1 MQFKDI
7 DFESA
12 FTNLTEQEQYILTMR
27 FGLNNTKQVS
37 LYEIG
42 EKLNLTRE
50 RIRQIEAKALRK
62 LRRPDSVRTLL
73 KMSDQEIK
81 EG

>member
-7 DFESA
+7 DFQSA
-12 FTNLTEQEQYILTMR
+12 FTNLTDQEQHILEIR
-27 FGLNNTKQVS
+27 FGLNGKKQLS
-37 LYEIG
+37 LYQLG
-42 EKLNLTRE
+42 QQLNLTRE

-62 LRRPDSVRTLL
+62 LRRPDAVRSLL
-73 KMSDQEIK
+73 KMSDQEIE

>member
-7 DFESA
+7 DFQSA
-12 FTNLTEQEQYILTMR
+12 FQNLTEQEQHILELR
-27 FGLNNTKQVS
+27 FGLNGNKQVS
-37 LYEIG
+37 LYQIG
-42 EKLNLTRE
+42 QQLNLTRE

-62 LRRPDSVRTLL
+62 LRRPDTVRTLL
-73 KMSDQEIK
+73 QISDLEIE

>member
-7 DFESA
+7 DFQSA
-12 FTNLTEQEQYILTMR
+12 FTNLTDQEQHILELR
-27 FGLNNTKQVS
+27 FGLNGNKQVS
-37 LYEIG
+37 LYQIG
-42 EKLNLTRE
+42 QQLNLTRE

-62 LRRPDSVRTLL
+62 LRRPDTVRLL
-73 KMSDQEIK
+73 LQISDLEIE

>member
-12 FTNLTEQEQYILTMR
+12 FTKLTEQEQYILTMR

-37 LYEIG
+37 LYVIG
-42 EKLNLTRE
+42 EQLNLTRE

-62 LRRPDSVRTLL
+62 LRKPDAIKTLL
-73 KMSDQEIK
+73 KMSDQEIE

>member
-7 DFESA
+7 DLQSA
-12 FTNLTEQEQYILTMR
+12 FKYLSEQEQEILEMR
-27 FGLNNTKQVS
+27 FGLNGKDQIS
-37 LYEIG
+37 LYQIG
-42 EKLNLTRE
+42 LKLDLTRE

-62 LRRPDSVRTLL
+62 LRVPDAVKALL
-73 KMSDQEIK
+73 KISEMEIE

>member
-7 DFESA
+7 DFQSA
-12 FTNLTEQEQYILTMR
+12 FTNLTEQEQHILELR
-27 FGLNNTKQVS
+27 FGLNGNKQVS
-37 LYEIG
+37 LYQIG
-42 EKLNLTRE
+42 QRLNLTRE

-62 LRRPDSVRTLL
+62 LRRPDAVRTLL
-73 KMSDQEIK
+73 QISDLEIE

>member
-12 FTNLTEQEQYILTMR
+12 FTNLTEQEQHILTMR
-27 FGLNNTKQVS
+27 FGLNNNKQVS

-42 EKLNLTRE
+42 EQLNLTRE

-62 LRRPDSVRTLL
+62 LRRPDSIRTLL

>member
-7 DFESA
+7 DFQSA
-12 FTNLTEQEQYILTMR
+12 FTTLTEQEQHILELR
-27 FGLNNTKQVS
+27 FGLNGNKQVS
-37 LYEIG
+37 LYQIG
-42 EKLNLTRE
+42 QRLNLTRE

-62 LRRPDSVRTLL
+62 LRRPDAVRTLL
-73 KMSDQEIK
+73 QISDLEIE

>member
-7 DFESA
+7 DFQSA
-12 FTNLTEQEQYILTMR
+12 FTNLTDQEKHILEMR
-27 FGLNNTKQVS
+27 FGLNSNKQVS
-37 LYEIG
+37 LYQIG
-42 EKLNLTRE
+42 QQLNLTRE

-62 LRRPDSVRTLL
+62 LRRPDAVRSLL
-73 KMSDQEIK
+73 KMSDQEIE

>member
-12 FTNLTEQEQYILTMR
+12 FKNLTDQEQHIITMR
-27 FGLNNTKQVS
+27 FGLNNNKQVS

-42 EKLNLTRE
+42 EQLNLTRE

>member
-7 DFESA
+7 DFQSA
-12 FTNLTEQEQYILTMR
+12 FTNLTDQEKHILEMR
-27 FGLNNTKQVS
+27 FGLNGNKQVS
-37 LYEIG
+37 LYQIG
-42 EKLNLTRE
+42 QQLNLTRE

-62 LRRPDSVRTLL
+62 LRRPDAVRSLL
-73 KMSDQEIK
+73 KMSDQEIE